1 MFEEIAEQSTR
12 YVIQNGKL
20 TTKFSKCD
28 IEQLNGILMK
38 MEMVRMS
45 RYRILDSTAS
55 RMSRFRFFEVMK
67 YLHFNDNSKAILNR
81 ESPSYDQLYKV
92 RPLLEQF

>member
-1 MFEEIAEQSTR
+1 MFEEISEQSTL
-12 YVIQNGKL
+12 YIIQNGKL

-45 RYRILDSTAS
+45 RYL
-55 RMSRFRFFEVMK
+55 MK

>member
-1 MFEEIAEQSTR
+1 MFEGISEQSTL
-12 YVIQNGKL
+12 YIIQNGKL

-28 IEQLNGILMK
+28 IEQLSSILMK
-38 MEMVRMS
+38 MEMMRMS
-45 RYRILDSTAS
+45 HCRILDRTAS
-55 RMSRFRFFEVMK
+55 KMIRFRFFEVMK